1 MDEGIQLHIHNGYNG
16 YRFDGWVVVAS
27 YPRRV
32 SNWWMR
38 GGDEEKLG
46 TATEEDEDAEAVT
59 SCEVGYRT
67 EVQLQV
73 VNIYEVLVK

>member
-1 MDEGIQLHIHNGYNG
+1 
-16 YRFDGWVVVAS
+16 
-27 YPRRV
+27 
-32 SNWWMR
+32 MR